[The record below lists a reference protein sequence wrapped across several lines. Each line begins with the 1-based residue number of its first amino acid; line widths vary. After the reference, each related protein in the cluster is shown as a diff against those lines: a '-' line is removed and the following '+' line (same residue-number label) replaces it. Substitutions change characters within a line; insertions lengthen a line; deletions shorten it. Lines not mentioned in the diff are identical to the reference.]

1 MKKQIKILILIAIFL
16 VSLFL
21 ITKPFLTGKTI
32 IQNEE
37 KIKLGY
43 CPTMEEDAMILA
55 GEENYELIKFNSAS
69 ETLLSLKEEKI
80 NKALIGR
87 KAKQSELNSK
97 INEKILE
104 SGYTL
109 TTNKKSFI
117 EYSQLQDLEIYT
129 YLSKE
134 ITENLIPSSS
144 KIIYSS
150 KEEAVDKVLKGEA
163 VLVSWKDWQDN
174 FELVVIMDEN
184 QKVKKFRGIFLY
196 ENEKK

>member
-184 QKVKKFRGIFLY
+184 QKVKKFRGVFLY